1 MGCPR
6 LRCWSRLLRKRLL
19 VWRVPRPRRLVW
31 VSSHLR
37 VRVLGWH
44 LRLVLVVWAR
54 LASRALLV
62 WRALV
67 VRVDRV
73 SVVSRPRWLPVP
85 VVLAVLPLV
94 VLVVWLAQSA
104 PVPVPVV
111 GVDPVHT
118 VRVVACRVMHTRVRR
133 LVLRVLLLVGRW
145 VLARALP
152 VPGLV
157 LVWALVVVLQV
168 LARVRQV
175 LQARYQVRQRPLVP
189 VRVRPVV
196 VAVV

>member
-1 MGCPR
+1 MGCPP

-19 VWRVPRPRRLVW
+19 VWRVPRLRRLVW
-31 VSSHLR
+31 GSSLPLVR
-37 VRVLGWH
+37 VRGWCR
-44 LRLVLVVWAR
+44 LLVLVVQAR
-54 LASRALLV
+54 LASRVLLV

-67 VRVDRV
+67 VRVARV
-73 SVVSRPRWLPVP
+73 SVVSLPRWLLVP
-85 VVLAVLPLV
+85 VVLVVLPLV
-94 VLVVWLAQSA
+94 VLVVWRAQSA
-104 PVPVPVV
+104 PVPVLVV

-133 LVLRVLLLVGRW
+133 LVLRVLLLVVRW

-168 LARVRQV
+168 LARVCQV
-175 LQARYQVRQRPLVP
+175 LRARYQVRQRPLVP

-196 VAVV
+196 VGV

>member
-1 MGCPR
+1 M
-6 LRCWSRLLRKRLL
+6 
-19 VWRVPRPRRLVW
+19 VW

-54 LASRALLV
+54 LASRVLLV

-67 VRVDRV
+67 VRVARV

-168 LARVRQV
+168 LARVCQV

-196 VAVV
+196 VAV

>member
-1 MGCPR
+1 MP
-6 LRCWSRLLRKRLL
+6 
-19 VWRVPRPRRLVW
+19 
-31 VSSHLR
+31 VS

-54 LASRALLV
+54 LASRVLLV

-67 VRVDRV
+67 VRVARV
-73 SVVSRPRWLPVP
+73 WVVSRPRWLPVP
-85 VVLAVLPLV
+85 VVLAVALV
-94 VLVVWLAQSA
+94 VLVVWRARLV
-104 PVPVPVV
+104 PVPVLVV
-111 GVDPVHT
+111 GVDPVRT
-118 VRVVACRVMHTRVRR
+118 VRVVACRVMRTR
-133 LVLRVLLLVGRW
+133 VLRVLLLVVRW

-152 VPGLV
+152 VLGLV

-168 LARVRQV
+168 LARVCQV

-196 VAVV
+196 VAV

>member
-44 LRLVLVVWAR
+44 LRLVLVVQAR
-54 LASRALLV
+54 LASRALPV
-62 WRALV
+62 WQALV
-67 VRVDRV
+67 VRVARV

-85 VVLAVLPLV
+85 VVLAVALV
-94 VLVVWLAQSA
+94 VLVVWRARLVPA
-104 PVPVPVV
+104 PVPVQVV

-196 VAVV
+196 VAV